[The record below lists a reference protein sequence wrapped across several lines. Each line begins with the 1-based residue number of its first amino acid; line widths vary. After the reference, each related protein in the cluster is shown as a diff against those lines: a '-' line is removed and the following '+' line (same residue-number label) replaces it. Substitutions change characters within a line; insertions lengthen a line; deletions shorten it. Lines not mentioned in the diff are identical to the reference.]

1 MRANLLASVA
11 SAAVA
16 TFLAIGTVQAQ
27 SDDDQL
33 KRKQNAPA
41 AQSESQ
47 PAQDEGA
54 ARPAGRE
61 AAGAADEQSGSMKK
75 RKATSAEADDAEG
88 APDGKPTTAA
98 SDEGA
103 MKKKRNAAAEGSDD
117 ADAQRKRKATTA
129 ESGDA
134 DMQKKRDSTAEAD
147 DADVMKKRKSTTADT
162 DDMDDATRRKTTAE
176 SADEGDLKKKRNA
189 RSETETDESGTRREQ
204 ASSRRSSG
212 DVEVTGSINI
222 DRDKASRVH
231 DRLVRRASR
240 TNVDVDIDISVGSTL
255 PDRVVLQRVPDEIIE
270 ISPEFR
276 GYEYTVVRD
285 EIIIVEPRTKK
296 VVEVIRKGGG
306 KSASSKSGR
315 SKLKLTAAQRER
327 IRSVVR
333 EQRITRL
340 DLDVDLGSDVPETV
354 ELAPLPDVVFTD
366 VPELREYEYF
376 VTNEEIV
383 LVEPDT
389 REVVEV
395 IR

>member
-16 TFLAIGTVQAQ
+16 TFLAIGPLQAQ

-33 KRKQNAPA
+33 KRKQAPA

-47 PAQDEGA
+47 PTQDEGA

-75 RKATSAEADDAEG
+75 RKATSAEADDEEG
-88 APDGKPTTAA
+88 APDSKPATAA
-98 SDEGA
+98 SDEGDV
-103 MKKKRNAAAEGSDD
+103 KKRDAAAEGSDD
-117 ADAQRKRKATTA
+117 ADVQRRRKATTAETDDEDVTRKRKSTTA

-134 DMQKKRDSTAEAD
+134 DMKKKRDAAS
-147 DADVMKKRKSTTADT
+147 ADT

-176 SADEGDLKKKRNA
+176 SGDDGDLNKKRNA
-189 RSETETDESGTRREQ
+189 RSETETDDESATRREQ
-204 ASSRRSSG
+204 ASSGRSSG

-222 DRDKASRVH
+222 DREKASRVH
-231 DRLVRRASR
+231 DRLVRRGSR
-240 TNVDVDIDISVGSTL
+240 TDIDIDISVGSTL

-296 VVEVIRKGGG
+296 VVEVIRKSGG

-315 SKLKLTAAQRER
+315 SKLKLSNAQRER

-354 ELAPLPDVVFTD
+354 ALVPLPDVVFTD